1 MTNNLFNGLQV
12 VSGEVKAELVKD
24 SVDIEVSF
32 RGEVTLTKGNFEQT
46 QNYYFNRCETNRYGY
61 VDCDD
66 WDIEE
71 GYTKLGGLPIDS
83 LQQLK
88 STLQSSGLTT
98 LAASLDFDE
107 TERRKSVFLA
117 IENSKGFKKQ
127 FGKNAKVWKVLN
139 NDEQKMVQLRYVID
153 NYNTC
158 GDHFKKEVGAFY
170 GIDTELD
177 PNDADNYIKVIPSL
191 EVCQAKLDELTK

>member
-1 MTNNLFNGLQV
+1 MTNTLFNGLQV
-12 VSGEVKAELVKD
+12 VSGEVKAELVND
-24 SVDIEVSF
+24 SVDIEISF

-71 GYTKLGGLPIDS
+71 GYSKLGGLPIDS

-88 STLQSSGLTT
+88 STLQNSGLST
-98 LAASLDFDE
+98 LATSLDFDE
-107 TERRKSVFLA
+107 TERRKLVFLA

-127 FGKNAKVWKVLN
+127 FGKNAKVWRVLN
-139 NDEQKMVQLRYVID
+139 DAEQKIVKVKYAIENYDTID
-153 NYNTC
+153 
-158 GDHFKKEVGAFY
+158 DHFKYCFGIVKYNEDEEPIKNYVPTIEELKEH
-170 GIDTELD
+170 
-177 PNDADNYIKVIPSL
+177 L
-191 EVCQAKLDELTK
+191 ETLTKV

>member
-12 VSGEVKAELVKD
+12 VSGEVKAELVND

-46 QNYYFNRCETNRYGY
+46 QNYYFNRCEMTRFGY

-71 GYTKLGGLPIDS
+71 GYSKLGGLPIDS

-88 STLQSSGLTT
+88 STLIDSGLST
-98 LAASLDFDE
+98 LANSLGFEE
-107 TERRKSVFLA
+107 TERRKAVFLA

-127 FGKNAKVWKVLN
+127 YGKNAKVWRALT
-139 NDEQKMVQLRYVID
+139 DAEQKLIRLDYVID
-153 NYNTC
+153 NFDTC
-158 GDHFKKEVGAFY
+158 YENDKGNWGIKSYDDEGEEIKHYIATLEELKALKE
-170 GIDTELD
+170 T
-177 PNDADNYIKVIPSL
+177 
-191 EVCQAKLDELTK
+191 LTQL